1 MKIDRKIEIIIG
13 VLFIIA
19 TVSSSLGFVISDPIL
34 NASDVLNSISTNII
48 QVIISAVLL
57 LINCVAVVAI
67 PIFLFPVFKR
77 DYETLALGY
86 LGSRIIESVILIV
99 GCIILLSLS
108 SLSQEYV
115 QAAVSDASN
124 YQTLGVLL
132 ISIYNWSILVGI
144 MIVFS
149 LTALLLNVWL
159 YRSKSI
165 PRWLSVWGL
174 IGAII
179 LLIEGLAETFG
190 FALTSILSLPI
201 ALQEMVFACWVIVK
215 GFNNLTLAGH
225 PGRYRGVSA

>member
-1 MKIDRKIEIIIG
+1 MKIDRKIEIITG

-19 TVSSSLGFVISDPIL
+19 TVSSSLCFVISDPIL

-67 PIFLFPVFKR
+67 PIFLFPGFKR
-77 DYETLALGY
+77 DHETLALGY

-149 LTALLLNVWL
+149 LTALLLNIWL
-159 YRSKSI
+159 YRSKLI

-190 FALTSILSLPI
+190 FAQKSILSLPI
-201 ALQEMVFACWVIVK
+201 ALQKMAFAC
-215 GFNNLTLAGH
+215 
-225 PGRYRGVSA
+225 

>member
-1 MKIDRKIEIIIG
+1 MKRNRKIEIIIG

-19 TVSSSLGFVISDPIL
+19 TVSSSLCFVISDPIL
-34 NASDVLNSISTNII
+34 NASDILISISTNIN
-48 QVIISAVLL
+48 QLNISAVLL
-57 LINCVAVVAI
+57 LINCAAVVAI
-67 PIFLFPVFKR
+67 PILLFPLFKR
-77 DYETLALGY
+77 YDETLALGY

-99 GCIILLSLS
+99 GCIILLTLS

-115 QAAVSDASN
+115 QTAVSDASN
-124 YQTLGVLL
+124 YQNSGILL
-132 ISIYNWSILVGI
+132 QSIYNWSILIGI

-159 YRSKSI
+159 YQSKLI

-190 FALTSILSLPI
+190 FAPTTILSLPI

-215 GFNNLTLAGH
+215 GFNIQTQKQQ
-225 PGRYRGVSA
+225 V